1 MKQILHRVLSFDG
14 GGIRGLYQA
23 HLLERLLAY
32 GLDVAS
38 RADVLAGTST
48 GAIVA
53 GALAV
58 GMKPHEIAGLYTT
71 LGSKV
76 FPPLSLAYR
85 KTKLLRKGSDYS
97 SAVLRAALEESPL
110 GTCRLGDC
118 QKRLIVA
125 AVSLSQYK
133 LHVFDSEDR
142 NANTIP
148 LVDVVLASTA
158 APTYFLPA
166 KVGNVY
172 YVDGG
177 LCCNNPAFQAV
188 GKLCGANQSDDRD
201 IDLAQIYVLSISTGG
216 LPVTRDG
223 ATYAGLRQYEWARAT
238 IDLALSGS
246 SDIAIR
252 DCALVGYHYRIE
264 EHLGT
269 QIALDDNKSAQDL
282 LPAIAQEK
290 ADDQEVRS
298 RVRRWIDGPP
308 QTGQSFAGKWKGSY
322 SWQSGNHSG
331 TTQETIEVEQC
342 GDLVYGEASGQWP
355 YVLWGRVRGNV
366 LIGEWKGAHLRGSFL
381 MVKSLVNGQADGH
394 WAGTSDD
401 NKPFFGP
408 WSWQP

>member
-1 MKQILHRVLSFDG
+1 MKQILHRILSFDG

-23 HLLERLLAY
+23 HLLDRLLAY

-38 RADVLAGTST
+38 SADVLAGTST

-58 GMKPHEIAGLYTT
+58 GMKPHEIAALYTS
-71 LGSKV
+71 LGAKV
-76 FPPLSLAYR
+76 FPPLSRTYR
-85 KTKLLRKGSDYS
+85 RTKLLYRGSDYS
-97 SAVLRAALEESPL
+97 SDVLRAALEESRL
-110 GTCRLGDC
+110 GKRMLGDC

-142 NANTIP
+142 NANTLP

-188 GKLCGANQSDDRD
+188 GKLCHANQGEDRD

-216 LPVTRDG
+216 LPVTHDG

-238 IDLALSGS
+238 IDLAMSGS

-252 DCALVGYHYRIE
+252 DCALTGYHYRIE

-269 QIALDDNKSAQDL
+269 QIALDDNKSAQGL

-290 ADDQEVRS
+290 ADNVDVRS
-298 RVRRWIDGPP
+298 SVRRWIDGPP
-308 QTGQSFAGKWKGSY
+308 QTGQSFAGKWKGFY
-322 SWQSGNHSG
+322 TWQSGNHSG

-342 GDLVYGEASGQWP
+342 GDLVHGEASGEWP

-366 LIGEWKGAHLRGSFL
+366 LIGEWKGRHLRGSFL
-381 MVKSLVNGQADGH
+381 LVKSLVNGQVDGH

>member
-1 MKQILHRVLSFDG
+1 MKQILHRILSFDG

-23 HLLERLLAY
+23 HLLDRLLAY

-38 RADVLAGTST
+38 TADVLAGTST

-53 GALAV
+53 GALAA
-58 GMKPHEIAGLYTT
+58 GMTPHEIADLYTS
-71 LGSKV
+71 LGKKV
-76 FPPLSLAYR
+76 FPSLSLAYR
-85 KTKLLRKGSDYS
+85 KTKLVWKGSDYS
-97 SAVLRAALEESPL
+97 SDVLRKALEDSPL
-110 GTCRLGDC
+110 GQRTLRDC

-133 LHVFDSEDR
+133 VHVFDSRDR
-142 NANTIP
+142 NANAIP
-148 LVDVVLASTA
+148 LVDVVMASTA

-188 GKLCGANQSDDRD
+188 GKLCNANQGEDRE

-216 LPVTRDG
+216 LPITHDG
-223 ATYAGLRQYEWARAT
+223 AMYADLRQYEWARAT
-238 IDLALSGS
+238 IDLAMTGS

-269 QIALDDNKSAQDL
+269 HIALDDNKSAQDL

-290 ADDQEVRS
+290 ADNEEVRR
-298 RVRRWIDGPP
+298 RVRQWIDGPP
-308 QTGQSFAGKWKGSY
+308 RTGQSFAGKWKGSY
-322 SWQSGNHSG
+322 SWQSRDHSG
-331 TTQETIEVEQC
+331 TTQETIDVEQC
-342 GDLVYGEASGQWP
+342 GDLVYGEASGEWP

-366 LIGEWKGAHLRGSFL
+366 LIGEWKGENLRGSFL
-381 MVKSLVNGQADGH
+381 LVKSLVNGQVDGH

-401 NKPFFGP
+401 NRPFFGP